1 MKLKTILLM
10 GAAAVG
16 GIYLTSEEGKA
27 ARKSIQKK
35 KTVLMPAIK
44 ELITE
49 ANLILEGSKEIKS
62 DEVKA
67 NIQKILNEVKIS
79 LSNLDIEKA
88 FETSKK
94 AIKVASNKIN
104 DVSNQVDKAKKT
116 TTKSKAKRKTTVK
129 AKQVSKTTN
138 TKQTVKKTIKKK

>member
-1 MKLKTILLM
+1 MKLKTIFLM
-10 GAAAVG
+10 GAAAVA

-44 ELITE
+44 ELINE

-62 DEVKA
+62 DEIKA
-67 NIQKILNEVKIS
+67 NIQKIINEVKIS

-116 TTKSKAKRKTTVK
+116 TTKSKAKRKPATKT
-129 AKQVSKTTN
+129 KQV
-138 TKQTVKKTIKKK
+138 VKKTTKKK

>member
-1 MKLKTILLM
+1 MKIKTILLM
-10 GAAAVG
+10 GAAAVA

-44 ELITE
+44 ELINE
-49 ANLILEGSKEIKS
+49 ANLVLEGSREIKS
-62 DEVKA
+62 DEIKA
-67 NIQKILNEVKIS
+67 NIQKIINEVKIS

-88 FETSKK
+88 LETSKK
-94 AIKVASNKIN
+94 AIKVASIKIN

-116 TTKSKAKRKTTVK
+116 TTKSKAKTKPVAKTKQIGK
-129 AKQVSKTTN
+129 AKQTPKKTT
-138 TKQTVKKTIKKK
+138 KKK